1 MNQLYMDRLTLFCY
15 SISMEKEMPSIFSAK
30 RTSFV
35 RTSVIREILKLTV
48 ENSDILSFAG
58 GLPNPDL
65 LPKNILSSVVESVVR
80 DHSTTALQYGDSSG
94 YESLRIQIAEKLTDV
109 YWVSP
114 DSISITNGSQQ
125 GLDILGKMFMDSDT
139 NVLLEDPVYL
149 GALQAF
155 SPYQPKF
162 FSVPMEIDGPNLY
175 LLEEILTQYKI
186 HIFYAN
192 PSYQNPSTYT
202 WSLEKRKQIASLL
215 DEKGIIL
222 IEDEAY
228 RYLDF
233 EGKVYPSVSS
243 FREKRDLTFVLGS
256 FSKILSPGFR
266 LGWVVVPEIY
276 RSLFT
281 AVKQGNDLN
290 SNQFS
295 QVVVSKLLDVMD
307 WNGHL
312 RSIQTY
318 YSEKK
323 ETLVFLL
330 RKYLPEAKFSR
341 PEGGMFLWVEY
352 PKVSNKEL
360 MEGCL
365 ASGVA
370 MVPGSEFSPASRSS
384 SNFRM
389 NFSFLEKEE
398 MEEGVKR
405 IRKVYR
411 DINT

>member
-1 MNQLYMDRLTLFCY
+1 
-15 SISMEKEMPSIFSAK
+15 METEKPSIFSAK

-58 GLPNPDL
+58 GLPNPNL
-65 LPKNILSSVVESVVR
+65 LPKDVLNTVMESAVKENI
-80 DHSTTALQYGDSSG
+80 STAFQYGDSSG
-94 YESLRIQIAEKLTDV
+94 YFPLRREISNKLTDV
-109 YWVSP
+109 SWASP
-114 DSISITNGSQQ
+114 ESITITHGSQQ

-155 SPYQPKF
+155 SPYNPNF
-162 FSVPMEIDGPNLY
+162 FSVPIEPDGPDLY
-175 LLEEILTQYKI
+175 LLEEIISQNKI
-186 HIFYAN
+186 HVFYVN

-202 WSLEKRKQIASLL
+202 WSLEKRKQIAKIL
-215 DEKGIIL
+215 DEKEIIL
-222 IEDEAY
+222 FEDEAY

-233 EGKVYPSVSS
+233 SGIVYPSVSS
-243 FREKRDLTFVLGS
+243 FRKRSDLTFVLGS

-266 LGWVVVPEIY
+266 LGWTVVPEVY

-281 AVKQGNDLN
+281 AIKQGNDLN

-295 QVVVSKLLDVMD
+295 QVVVSKLLNVLD
-307 WNGHL
+307 WKGHL
-312 RSIQTY
+312 YSIQNF

-323 ETLVFLL
+323 ETLVSLL
-330 RKYLPEAKFSR
+330 REYLPEARFTI

-352 PKVSNKEL
+352 PHVSSKEL
-360 MEGCL
+360 MDRCL

-370 MVPGSEFSPASRSS
+370 MVPGTEFSTTSRSS
-384 SNFRM
+384 SFFRM
-389 NFSFLEKEE
+389 NFSFLEKENLE
-398 MEEGVKR
+398 LGVKR
-405 IRKVYR
+405 ITKAYR

>member
-1 MNQLYMDRLTLFCY
+1 MDSCLYFCY
-15 SISMEKEMPSIFSAK
+15 SNTMETEKPSIFSAK

-58 GLPNPDL
+58 GLPNPNL
-65 LPKNILSSVVESVVR
+65 LPKDVLNTVMESAVKENI
-80 DHSTTALQYGDSSG
+80 STAFQYGDSSG
-94 YESLRIQIAEKLTDV
+94 YFPLRREISNKLTDV
-109 YWVSP
+109 SWASP
-114 DSISITNGSQQ
+114 ESITITHGSQQ

-155 SPYQPKF
+155 SPYNPNF
-162 FSVPMEIDGPNLY
+162 FSVPIEPDGPDLY
-175 LLEEILTQYKI
+175 LLEEIISQNKI
-186 HIFYAN
+186 HVFYVN

-202 WSLEKRKQIASLL
+202 WSLEKRKQIAKIL
-215 DEKGIIL
+215 DEKEIIL
-222 IEDEAY
+222 FEDEAY

-233 EGKVYPSVSS
+233 SGIVYPSVSS
-243 FREKRDLTFVLGS
+243 FRKRSDLTFVLGS

-266 LGWVVVPEIY
+266 LGWTVVPEVY

-281 AVKQGNDLN
+281 AIKQGNDLN

-295 QVVVSKLLDVMD
+295 QVVVSKLLNVLD
-307 WNGHL
+307 WKGHL
-312 RSIQTY
+312 YSIQNF

-323 ETLVFLL
+323 ETLVSLL
-330 RKYLPEAKFSR
+330 REYLPEARFTI

-352 PKVSNKEL
+352 PQVSSKEF
-360 MEGCL
+360 MNRCL

-370 MVPGSEFSPASRSS
+370 MVPGTEFSPTSRSS
-384 SNFRM
+384 SFFRM
-389 NFSFLEKEE
+389 NFSFLEKENLE
-398 MEEGVKR
+398 LGVKR
-405 IRKVYR
+405 IAKAYR

>member
-1 MNQLYMDRLTLFCY
+1 
-15 SISMEKEMPSIFSAK
+15 METELPTIFSAK

-65 LPKNILSSVVESVVR
+65 FPKDVFSSVMESVVR
-80 DHSTTALQYGDSSG
+80 ENISTAFQYGDSSG
-94 YESLRIQIAEKLTDV
+94 YEALRTQIAEKLTDV
-109 YWVSP
+109 SWVS
-114 DSISITNGSQQ
+114 SSSITITHGSQQ
-125 GLDILGKMFMDSDT
+125 GLDILGKIFMDSDT

-155 SPYQPKF
+155 SPYHPNF
-162 FSVPMEIDGPNLY
+162 FSVPMEPDGPNLY
-175 LLEEILTQYKI
+175 WLEEILSQNKI
-186 HIFYAN
+186 HVFYAN

-202 WSLEKRKQIASLL
+202 WSLEKRIKIANLL
-215 DEKGIIL
+215 DTKEIIL

-243 FREKRDLTFVLGS
+243 FRKRNDLTFVLGS

-266 LGWVVVPEIY
+266 LGWVVVPDLY
-276 RSLFT
+276 RNLFT

-295 QVVVSKLLDVMD
+295 QVVVSNLLKTMDFDV
-307 WNGHL
+307 HL
-312 RSIQTY
+312 RSIQSFY
-318 YSEKK
+318 KGQK
-323 ETLVFLL
+323 ESLVSLL
-330 RKYLPEAKFSR
+330 GKYLPEVKFSL

-352 PKVSNKEL
+352 PKGTSKEL
-360 MEGCL
+360 MEHCL
-365 ASGVA
+365 KNGVA
-370 MVPGSEFSPASRSS
+370 MVPGTEFSPASRSS
-384 SNFRM
+384 SFFRM
-389 NFSFLEKEE
+389 NFSFLTKDV
-398 MEEGVKR
+398 MEIGVKR
-405 IRKVYR
+405 IADVYR

>member
-1 MNQLYMDRLTLFCY
+1 
-15 SISMEKEMPSIFSAK
+15 METEIPTIFSAK

-58 GLPNPDL
+58 GLPNPHL
-65 LPKNILSSVVESVVR
+65 LSKDILGSVMEATIRENIA
-80 DHSTTALQYGDSSG
+80 TALQYGDSSG
-94 YESLRIQIAEKLTDV
+94 YLPLRKQIIEELTDV
-109 YWVSP
+109 PWNSP
-114 DSISITNGSQQ
+114 DSIIITHGSQQ

-139 NVLLEDPVYL
+139 NVLIEDPVYL

-155 SPYQPKF
+155 SPYHPQF
-162 FSVPMEIDGPNLY
+162 FSVPMETDGPNLFW
-175 LLEEILTQYKI
+175 LEEILSQNKI
-186 HIFYAN
+186 HVFYAN

-215 DEKGIIL
+215 DEKEIIL

-233 EGKVYPSVSS
+233 EGNVYPSVSS
-243 FREKRDLTFVLGS
+243 LRKRNDLTFVLGS

-266 LGWVVVPEIY
+266 LGWTVVPEVY

-281 AVKQGNDLN
+281 AIKQGNDLN

-295 QVVVSKLLDVMD
+295 QVIVSKLLDEMD
-307 WNGHL
+307 FKDHL
-312 RSIQTY
+312 RSIQRF

-323 ETLVFLL
+323 EILVSLMKNF
-330 RKYLPEAKFSR
+330 LPEAKFSL
-341 PEGGMFLWVEY
+341 PKGGMFLWVEY
-352 PKVSNKEL
+352 PKVSEKEL
-360 MEGCL
+360 MKQCL
-365 ASGVA
+365 TSGVA
-370 MVPGSEFSPASRSS
+370 MVPGSEFSPVKRTS

-389 NFSFLEKEE
+389 NFSFLGDVE

-405 IRKVYR
+405 IAKVYR

>member
-1 MNQLYMDRLTLFCY
+1 
-15 SISMEKEMPSIFSAK
+15 METELPTIFSAK

-48 ENSDILSFAG
+48 ENSNILSFAG

-65 LPKNILSSVVESVVR
+65 FPKDVFSSVMESVVR
-80 DHSTTALQYGDSSG
+80 ENISTAFQYGDSSG
-94 YESLRIQIAEKLTDV
+94 YEALRTQIAEKLTDV
-109 YWVSP
+109 SWVS
-114 DSISITNGSQQ
+114 SRSITITHGSQQ
-125 GLDILGKMFMDSDT
+125 GLDILGKIFMDSDT

-155 SPYQPKF
+155 SPYHPNF
-162 FSVPMEIDGPNLY
+162 FSVPMEPDGPNLY
-175 LLEEILTQYKI
+175 WLEEILSQNKI
-186 HIFYAN
+186 HVFYAN

-202 WSLEKRKQIASLL
+202 WSLEKRIKIANLL
-215 DEKGIIL
+215 DTKEIIL

-243 FREKRDLTFVLGS
+243 FRKRNDLTFVLGS

-266 LGWVVVPEIY
+266 LGWVVVPDLY
-276 RSLFT
+276 RNLFT

-295 QVVVSKLLDVMD
+295 QVVVSKLLKTMDFDV
-307 WNGHL
+307 HL
-312 RSIQTY
+312 HSIQSFY
-318 YSEKK
+318 KGQK
-323 ETLVFLL
+323 ESLVSLL
-330 RKYLPEAKFSR
+330 GKYLPEVKFSL

-352 PKVSNKEL
+352 PKGTSKEL
-360 MEGCL
+360 MEHCL
-365 ASGVA
+365 KNGVA
-370 MVPGSEFSPASRSS
+370 MVPGTEFSPASRSS
-384 SNFRM
+384 SFFRM
-389 NFSFLEKEE
+389 NFSFLTKDV
-398 MEEGVKR
+398 MEIGVKR
-405 IRKVYR
+405 IADVYR

>member
-1 MNQLYMDRLTLFCY
+1 MKT
-15 SISMEKEMPSIFSAK
+15 EMPSIFSAK

-58 GLPNPDL
+58 GLPNPNL
-65 LPKNILSSVVESVVR
+65 LPKDVLNTVMESVVKENI
-80 DHSTTALQYGDSSG
+80 STAFQYGDSSG
-94 YESLRIQIAEKLTDV
+94 YLPLRTEISNKLTDV
-109 YWVSP
+109 YWSTP
-114 DSISITNGSQQ
+114 ESITITHGSQQ

-155 SPYQPKF
+155 SPYNPNF
-162 FSVPMEIDGPNLY
+162 FSVPIEPDGPDLY
-175 LLEEILTQYKI
+175 LLEEIISQNKI
-186 HIFYAN
+186 HVFYIN

-202 WSLEKRKQIASLL
+202 WSLEKRKQIAKIL
-215 DEKGIIL
+215 DDNEIIL
-222 IEDEAY
+222 LEDEAY

-233 EGKVYPSVSS
+233 SGIVYPSVSS
-243 FREKRDLTFVLGS
+243 FRKRSDLTFVLGS

-266 LGWVVVPEIY
+266 LGWTVVPEVY

-281 AVKQGNDLN
+281 AIKQGNDLN

-295 QVVVSKLLDVMD
+295 QVVVSKLLNVLD
-307 WNGHL
+307 WKGHL
-312 RSIQTY
+312 YSIQNF

-323 ETLVFLL
+323 ETLVSLL
-330 RKYLPEAKFSR
+330 REYLPEARFTI

-352 PKVSNKEL
+352 PQVSSKEF
-360 MEGCL
+360 MNRCL

-370 MVPGSEFSPASRSS
+370 MVPGTEFSPTSRSS
-384 SNFRM
+384 SFFRM
-389 NFSFLEKEE
+389 NFSFLEKENLE
-398 MEEGVKR
+398 LGVKR
-405 IRKVYR
+405 ITKAYR

>member
-1 MNQLYMDRLTLFCY
+1 
-15 SISMEKEMPSIFSAK
+15 METEKPSIFSAK

-58 GLPNPDL
+58 GLPNPNL
-65 LPKNILSSVVESVVR
+65 LPKDVLNTVMESVVKENI
-80 DHSTTALQYGDSSG
+80 STAFQYGDSSG
-94 YESLRIQIAEKLTDV
+94 YLPLRTEISNKLTDV
-109 YWVSP
+109 YWSTP
-114 DSISITNGSQQ
+114 ESITITHGSQQ

-155 SPYQPKF
+155 SPYNPNF
-162 FSVPMEIDGPNLY
+162 FSVPIEPDGPDLY
-175 LLEEILTQYKI
+175 LLEEIISQNKI
-186 HIFYAN
+186 HVFYIN

-202 WSLEKRKQIASLL
+202 WSLEKRKQIAKIL
-215 DEKGIIL
+215 DDNEIIL
-222 IEDEAY
+222 LEDEAY

-233 EGKVYPSVSS
+233 SGIVYPSVSS
-243 FREKRDLTFVLGS
+243 FRKRSDLTFVLGS

-266 LGWVVVPEIY
+266 LGWTVVPEVY

-281 AVKQGNDLN
+281 AIKQGNDLN

-295 QVVVSKLLDVMD
+295 QVVVSKLLNVLD
-307 WNGHL
+307 WKGHL
-312 RSIQTY
+312 YSIQNF

-323 ETLVFLL
+323 ETLVSLL
-330 RKYLPEAKFSR
+330 REYLPEARFTI

-352 PKVSNKEL
+352 PQVSSKEF
-360 MEGCL
+360 MNRCL

-370 MVPGSEFSPASRSS
+370 MVPGTEFSPTSRSS
-384 SNFRM
+384 SFFRM
-389 NFSFLEKEE
+389 NFSFLEKENLE
-398 MEEGVKR
+398 LGVKR
-405 IRKVYR
+405 ITKAYR

>member
-1 MNQLYMDRLTLFCY
+1 
-15 SISMEKEMPSIFSAK
+15 METEKPSIFSAK

-58 GLPNPDL
+58 GLPNPNL
-65 LPKNILSSVVESVVR
+65 LPKDVLNTVMESAVKENI
-80 DHSTTALQYGDSSG
+80 STAFQYGDSSG
-94 YESLRIQIAEKLTDV
+94 YFPLRREISNKLTDV
-109 YWVSP
+109 SWASP
-114 DSISITNGSQQ
+114 ESITITHGSQQ

-155 SPYQPKF
+155 SPYNPNF
-162 FSVPMEIDGPNLY
+162 FSVPIEPDGPDLY
-175 LLEEILTQYKI
+175 LLEEIISQNKI
-186 HIFYAN
+186 HVFYVN

-202 WSLEKRKQIASLL
+202 WSLEKRKQIAKIL
-215 DEKGIIL
+215 DEKEIIL
-222 IEDEAY
+222 FEDEAY

-233 EGKVYPSVSS
+233 SGIVYPSVSS
-243 FREKRDLTFVLGS
+243 FRKRSDLTFVLGS

-266 LGWVVVPEIY
+266 LGWTVVPEVY

-281 AVKQGNDLN
+281 AIKQGNDLN

-295 QVVVSKLLDVMD
+295 QVVVSKLLNVLD
-307 WNGHL
+307 WKGHL
-312 RSIQTY
+312 YSIQNF

-323 ETLVFLL
+323 ETLVSLL
-330 RKYLPEAKFSR
+330 REYLPEARFTI

-352 PKVSNKEL
+352 PQVSSKEF
-360 MEGCL
+360 MNRCL

-370 MVPGSEFSPASRSS
+370 MVPGTEFSTTSRSS
-384 SNFRM
+384 SFFRM
-389 NFSFLEKEE
+389 NFSFLEKQNLEL
-398 MEEGVKR
+398 GVKR
-405 IRKVYR
+405 ITKAYR

>member
-1 MNQLYMDRLTLFCY
+1 MKT
-15 SISMEKEMPSIFSAK
+15 EKPSIFSAK

-58 GLPNPDL
+58 GLPNPNL
-65 LPKNILSSVVESVVR
+65 LPKEVLNTVMESVVNENIA
-80 DHSTTALQYGDSSG
+80 TAFQYGDSSG
-94 YESLRIQIAEKLTDV
+94 YLPLRTEISDRLTDV
-109 YWVSP
+109 SWSSP
-114 DSISITNGSQQ
+114 ESITITHGSQQ

-155 SPYQPKF
+155 SPYNPNF
-162 FSVPMEIDGPNLY
+162 FSVPIEPDGPNLY
-175 LLEEILTQYKI
+175 LLEEIISQNKI
-186 HIFYAN
+186 HVFYIN

-202 WSLEKRKQIASLL
+202 WSLEKRKQIAKIL
-215 DEKGIIL
+215 DDNEIIL
-222 IEDEAY
+222 LEDEAY

-233 EGKVYPSVSS
+233 SGMVYPSVSS
-243 FREKRDLTFVLGS
+243 FRKRTDLTFVLGS

-266 LGWVVVPEIY
+266 LGWTVVPEVY

-281 AVKQGNDLN
+281 AIKQGNDLN

-295 QVVVSKLLDVMD
+295 QVVVSKLLNSLD
-307 WNGHL
+307 WKSHL
-312 RSIQTY
+312 HSIQNF

-323 ETLVFLL
+323 ETLVSLL
-330 RKYLPEAKFSR
+330 KEYLPEARFSI

-352 PKVSNKEL
+352 PKVSSKEL
-360 MEGCL
+360 MERCL

-370 MVPGSEFSPASRSS
+370 MVPGTEFSPTCRSS
-384 SNFRM
+384 SFFRM
-389 NFSFLEKEE
+389 NFSFLENEKLEL
-398 MEEGVKR
+398 GVKR
-405 IRKVYR
+405 ITKAYR

>member
-1 MNQLYMDRLTLFCY
+1 
-15 SISMEKEMPSIFSAK
+15 MEPELPTIFSAK

-35 RTSVIREILKLTV
+35 RSSVIREILKLTV
-48 ENSDILSFAG
+48 ENSDLLSFAG
-58 GLPNPDL
+58 GLPNPHL
-65 LPKNILSSVVESVVR
+65 LSKDVLSSVMESVVR
-80 DHSTTALQYGDSSG
+80 ENRNIALQYGDSSG
-94 YESLRIQIAEKLTDV
+94 YLPLRNQITKGLTDV
-109 YWVSP
+109 PWISS
-114 DSISITNGSQQ
+114 DSITITHGSQQ

-155 SPYQPKF
+155 SPYHPQF
-162 FSVPMEIDGPNLY
+162 FTVPMETDGPNLFW
-175 LLEEILTQYKI
+175 LEEILSQNKI

-202 WSLEKRKQIASLL
+202 WSVEKRKQIASLL
-215 DEKGIIL
+215 DEKEIIL

-233 EGKVYPSVSS
+233 EGNVYPSVSS
-243 FREKRDLTFVLGS
+243 FRKRRDLTFVLGS

-266 LGWVVVPEIY
+266 LGWTVVPDVY

-281 AVKQGNDLN
+281 AIKQGNDLN

-295 QVVVSKLLDVMD
+295 QVVVSKLLEVLD
-307 WNGHL
+307 WNEHL
-312 RSIQTY
+312 RSIQIF

-323 ETLVFLL
+323 ETLVSLL
-330 RKYLPEAKFSR
+330 KEYLPEAKFSD

-352 PKVSNKEL
+352 PKVSPKEL
-360 MEGCL
+360 MKQCL

-370 MVPGSEFSPASRSS
+370 MVPGSEFSPANKSS
-384 SNFRM
+384 SQFRM
-389 NFSFLEKEE
+389 NFSFLGKEE
-398 MEEGVKR
+398 MEVGVKR
-405 IRKVYR
+405 IAKVYR

>member
-1 MNQLYMDRLTLFCY
+1 
-15 SISMEKEMPSIFSAK
+15 METEKPSIFSAK

-58 GLPNPDL
+58 GLPNPNL
-65 LPKNILSSVVESVVR
+65 LPKDVLNTVMESAVKENI
-80 DHSTTALQYGDSSG
+80 STAFQYGDSSG
-94 YESLRIQIAEKLTDV
+94 YFPLRREISNKLTDV
-109 YWVSP
+109 SWASP
-114 DSISITNGSQQ
+114 ESITITHGSQQ

-155 SPYQPKF
+155 SPYNPNF
-162 FSVPMEIDGPNLY
+162 FSVPIEPDGPDLY
-175 LLEEILTQYKI
+175 LLEEIISQNKI
-186 HIFYAN
+186 HVFYVN

-202 WSLEKRKQIASLL
+202 WSLEKRKQIAKIL
-215 DEKGIIL
+215 DEKEIIL
-222 IEDEAY
+222 FEDEAY

-233 EGKVYPSVSS
+233 SGIVYPSVSS
-243 FREKRDLTFVLGS
+243 FRKRSDLTFVLGS

-266 LGWVVVPEIY
+266 LGWTVVPEVY

-281 AVKQGNDLN
+281 AIKQGNDLN

-295 QVVVSKLLDVMD
+295 QVVVSKLLNVLD
-307 WNGHL
+307 WKGHL
-312 RSIQTY
+312 YSIQNF

-323 ETLVFLL
+323 ETLVSLL
-330 RKYLPEAKFSR
+330 REYLPEAR
-341 PEGGMFLWVEY
+341 YTIPEGGMFLWVEY
-352 PKVSNKEL
+352 PQVSSKEF
-360 MEGCL
+360 MNRCL

-370 MVPGSEFSPASRSS
+370 MVPGTEFSPTSRSS
-384 SNFRM
+384 SFFRM
-389 NFSFLEKEE
+389 NFSFLEKENLE
-398 MEEGVKR
+398 LGVKR
-405 IRKVYR
+405 ITKAYR

>member
-1 MNQLYMDRLTLFCY
+1 MKT
-15 SISMEKEMPSIFSAK
+15 EMPSIFSAK

-58 GLPNPDL
+58 GLPNPNL
-65 LPKNILSSVVESVVR
+65 LPKDVLNTVMESVVKENI
-80 DHSTTALQYGDSSG
+80 STAFQYGDSSG
-94 YESLRIQIAEKLTDV
+94 YLPLRTVISNKLTDV
-109 YWVSP
+109 YWSTP
-114 DSISITNGSQQ
+114 ESITITHGSQQ
-125 GLDILGKMFMDSDT
+125 GLDILGKMFMDPDT

-155 SPYQPKF
+155 SPYNPNF
-162 FSVPMEIDGPNLY
+162 FSVPIEPDGPNLY
-175 LLEEILTQYKI
+175 WLEEIVSQNKI
-186 HIFYAN
+186 HVFYVN

-202 WSLEKRKQIASLL
+202 WSLEKRKQIAKIL
-215 DEKGIIL
+215 DEKEIIL

-233 EGKVYPSVSS
+233 NGIVYPSVSS
-243 FREKRDLTFVLGS
+243 FRKRSDLTFVLGS

-266 LGWVVVPEIY
+266 LGWTVVPELY

-281 AVKQGNDLN
+281 AIKQGNDLN

-295 QVVVSKLLDVMD
+295 QVVVSKLMNVLD
-307 WNGHL
+307 WKGHL
-312 RSIQTY
+312 HSIQKF
-318 YSEKK
+318 YSDKK
-323 ETLVFLL
+323 ETLVSLL
-330 RKYLPEAKFSR
+330 KENLPEARFSI

-352 PKVSNKEL
+352 PKVSSKEL
-360 MEGCL
+360 MERCL
-365 ASGVA
+365 TSGVA

-384 SNFRM
+384 SYFRM
-389 NFSFLEKEE
+389 NFSFLEKEDLE
-398 MEEGVKR
+398 LGVKR
-405 IRKVYR
+405 ITKVYR

>member
-1 MNQLYMDRLTLFCY
+1 
-15 SISMEKEMPSIFSAK
+15 MPTIFSAK

-48 ENSDILSFAG
+48 ENSDMLSFAG
-58 GLPNPDL
+58 GLPNPHL
-65 LPKNILSSVVESVVR
+65 LPKDILSSVMESVVK
-80 DHSTTALQYGDSSG
+80 DHSATALQYGDSSG
-94 YESLRIQIAEKLTDV
+94 YQALRTQIAEKLTDV
-109 YWVSP
+109 YWISP
-114 DSISITNGSQQ
+114 DSISVTHGSQQ

-155 SPYQPKF
+155 SPYQPNF
-162 FSVPMEIDGPNLY
+162 FSVPMEPDGPNFY
-175 LLEEILTQYKI
+175 LLEEILSQNKI

-202 WSLEKRKQIASLL
+202 WSLEKRKRIASIL
-215 DEKGIIL
+215 DEKEVIL

-233 EGKVYPSVSS
+233 DGKVYPSVSS
-243 FREKRDLTFVLGS
+243 FRKRIDLTFVLGS

-266 LGWVVVPEIY
+266 LGWVVVPEVY

-281 AVKQGNDLN
+281 AIKQGNDLN

-295 QVVVSKLLDVMD
+295 QVVVSKLLERID
-307 WNGHL
+307 WKEHL
-312 RSIQTY
+312 RSIQTF
-318 YSEKK
+318 YSEKQKILVSLLK
-323 ETLVFLL
+323 E
-330 RKYLPEAKFSR
+330 YIPEAKFSL

-352 PKVSNKEL
+352 PKVSQKEL
-360 MEGCL
+360 MAGCL
-365 ASGVA
+365 TNGVA
-370 MVPGSEFSPASRSS
+370 MVPGSEFSPESKFSA
-384 SNFRM
+384 NFRM
-389 NFSFLEKEE
+389 NFSFLGKEE
-398 MEEGVKR
+398 MEEGVRR
-405 IRKVYR
+405 IAKVYR

>member
-1 MNQLYMDRLTLFCY
+1 
-15 SISMEKEMPSIFSAK
+15 METELPTIFSAK

-35 RTSVIREILKLTV
+35 RSSVIREILKLTV
-48 ENSDILSFAG
+48 ENSDLLSFAG
-58 GLPNPDL
+58 GLPNPHL
-65 LPKNILSSVVESVVR
+65 LSEDVLSSVMESVVR
-80 DHSTTALQYGDSSG
+80 ENRNIALQYGDSSG
-94 YESLRIQIAEKLTDV
+94 YLPLRKQITKELTDV
-109 YWVSP
+109 PWISS
-114 DSISITNGSQQ
+114 DSITITHGSQQ

-155 SPYQPKF
+155 SPYHPQF
-162 FSVPMEIDGPNLY
+162 FTVPMETDGPNLFW
-175 LLEEILTQYKI
+175 LEEILSQNKI

-215 DEKGIIL
+215 DEKEIIL

-233 EGKVYPSVSS
+233 EGNVYPSVSS
-243 FREKRDLTFVLGS
+243 FRTRRDLTFVLGS

-266 LGWVVVPEIY
+266 LGWTVVPDVY

-281 AVKQGNDLN
+281 AIKQGNDLN

-295 QVVVSKLLDVMD
+295 QVVVSKLLDVLD
-307 WNGHL
+307 WNEHL
-312 RSIQTY
+312 RSIQTF
-318 YSEKK
+318 YSERKK
-323 ETLVFLL
+323 TLVSLL
-330 RKYLPEAKFSR
+330 KEYLPEAKFSD

-352 PKVSNKEL
+352 PKVSPKEL
-360 MEGCL
+360 MKQCL
-365 ASGVA
+365 TSGVA
-370 MVPGSEFSPASRSS
+370 MVPGSEFSPTNRSS
-384 SNFRM
+384 SQFRM
-389 NFSFLEKEE
+389 NFSFLGKEE
-398 MEEGVKR
+398 MEVGVKR
-405 IRKVYR
+405 IAKVYR

>member
-1 MNQLYMDRLTLFCY
+1 
-15 SISMEKEMPSIFSAK
+15 MPTIFSAK

-65 LPKNILSSVVESVVR
+65 LPKNILSSVMESVVR

-94 YESLRIQIAEKLTDV
+94 YEALRIQVSEKLTDV
-109 YWVSP
+109 HWTSL
-114 DSISITNGSQQ
+114 DSIFITHGSQQ
-125 GLDILGKMFMDSDT
+125 GLDILGKMLMDSDT

-155 SPYQPKF
+155 SPYQPNF
-162 FSVPMEIDGPNLY
+162 YSVPMEIDGPNLY
-175 LLEEILTQYKI
+175 LLEEILRQNNI

-215 DEKGIIL
+215 DEKEVIL

-243 FREKRDLTFVLGS
+243 FRDRMDLSFVLGS

-266 LGWVVVPEIY
+266 LGWIVVPEVY

-295 QVVVSKLLDVMD
+295 QVVVSKLLDVLD
-307 WNGHL
+307 WNDYLG
-312 RSIQTY
+312 SIQTF

-323 ETLVFLL
+323 QTLVFLL
-330 RKYLPEAKFSR
+330 QKYLPEAKFSL

-352 PKVSNKEL
+352 PKVSEKEL

-365 ASGVA
+365 SRGVA
-370 MVPGSEFSPASRSS
+370 MVPGSEFSPVGRSS

-389 NFSFLEKEE
+389 NFSFLGKEE
-398 MEEGVKR
+398 MEEGVRR
-405 IRKVYR
+405 IAKVYR

>member
-1 MNQLYMDRLTLFCY
+1 
-15 SISMEKEMPSIFSAK
+15 METELPTFFSAK

-35 RTSVIREILKLTV
+35 RSSVIREILKLTV
-48 ENSDILSFAG
+48 ENSDLLSFAG
-58 GLPNPDL
+58 GLPNPHL
-65 LPKNILSSVVESVVR
+65 LSEDVLSSVMESVVR
-80 DHSTTALQYGDSSG
+80 ENRNIALQYGDSSG
-94 YESLRIQIAEKLTDV
+94 YLPLRKQITKELTDV
-109 YWVSP
+109 PWISS
-114 DSISITNGSQQ
+114 DSITITHGSQQ

-155 SPYQPKF
+155 SPYHPQF
-162 FSVPMEIDGPNLY
+162 FTVPMETDGPNLFW
-175 LLEEILTQYKI
+175 LEEILSQNKI

-215 DEKGIIL
+215 DEKEIIL

-233 EGKVYPSVSS
+233 EGNVYPSVSS
-243 FREKRDLTFVLGS
+243 FRKRRDLTFVLGS

-266 LGWVVVPEIY
+266 LGWTVVPDVY

-281 AVKQGNDLN
+281 AIKQGNDLN

-295 QVVVSKLLDVMD
+295 QVVVSKLLDVLD
-307 WNGHL
+307 WNEHL
-312 RSIQTY
+312 RSIQTF
-318 YSEKK
+318 YSERKK
-323 ETLVFLL
+323 TLVSLL
-330 RKYLPEAKFSR
+330 KEYLPEAKFSD

-352 PKVSNKEL
+352 PKVSPKEL
-360 MEGCL
+360 MKQCL
-365 ASGVA
+365 TSGVA
-370 MVPGSEFSPASRSS
+370 MVPGSEFSPTNRPSS
-384 SNFRM
+384 QFRM
-389 NFSFLEKEE
+389 NFSFLGKEE
-398 MEEGVKR
+398 MEVGVKR
-405 IRKVYR
+405 IAKVYR

>member
-1 MNQLYMDRLTLFCY
+1 
-15 SISMEKEMPSIFSAK
+15 METEKPSIFSAK

-58 GLPNPDL
+58 GLPNPNL
-65 LPKNILSSVVESVVR
+65 LPKDDLNTVMESAVKENI
-80 DHSTTALQYGDSSG
+80 STAFQYGDSSG
-94 YESLRIQIAEKLTDV
+94 YFPLRREISNKLTDV
-109 YWVSP
+109 SWASP
-114 DSISITNGSQQ
+114 ESITITHGSQQ

-155 SPYQPKF
+155 SPYNPNF
-162 FSVPMEIDGPNLY
+162 FSVPIEPDGPDLY
-175 LLEEILTQYKI
+175 LLEEIISQNKI
-186 HIFYAN
+186 HVFYVN

-202 WSLEKRKQIASLL
+202 WSLEKRKQIAKIL
-215 DEKGIIL
+215 DEKEIIL
-222 IEDEAY
+222 LEDEAY

-233 EGKVYPSVSS
+233 SGIVYPSVSS
-243 FREKRDLTFVLGS
+243 FRKRFDLTFVLGS

-266 LGWVVVPEIY
+266 LGWTVVPEVY

-281 AVKQGNDLN
+281 AIKQGNDLN

-295 QVVVSKLLDVMD
+295 QVVVSKLLNVLD
-307 WNGHL
+307 WKGHL
-312 RSIQTY
+312 YSIQNF

-323 ETLVFLL
+323 ETLVSLL
-330 RKYLPEAKFSR
+330 REYLPEARFTI

-352 PKVSNKEL
+352 PQVSSKEF
-360 MEGCL
+360 MNRCL
-365 ASGVA
+365 ACGVA
-370 MVPGSEFSPASRSS
+370 MVPGTEFSPTSRSS
-384 SNFRM
+384 SFFRM
-389 NFSFLEKEE
+389 NFSFLEKENLE
-398 MEEGVKR
+398 LGVKR
-405 IRKVYR
+405 ITKAYR

>member
-1 MNQLYMDRLTLFCY
+1 MDSFFPFCY
-15 SISMEKEMPSIFSAK
+15 SITMDTELPTIFSAK

-58 GLPNPDL
+58 GLPNPHL
-65 LPKNILSSVVESVVR
+65 LSKDILSSVMESVVK
-80 DHSTTALQYGDSSG
+80 DHSRFALQYGDSSG
-94 YESLRIQIAEKLTDV
+94 YLALRTQITEKLTDV
-109 YWVSP
+109 PWVTS
-114 DSISITNGSQQ
+114 DSISITHGSQQ
-125 GLDILGKMFMDSDT
+125 GLDILGKMFMDEET

-155 SPYQPKF
+155 SPYQPNF
-162 FSVPMEIDGPNLY
+162 FSVPMETDGPNLY
-175 LLEEILTQYKI
+175 WLEEILSQNKI
-186 HIFYAN
+186 HVFYIN

-202 WSLEKRKQIASLL
+202 WSVEKRKQIATIL
-215 DEKGIIL
+215 DEKEVIL

-233 EGKVYPSVSS
+233 LGNVYPSVSS
-243 FREKRDLTFVLGS
+243 FRERNDLTFVLGS

-266 LGWVVVPEIY
+266 LGWAVVPEVY

-295 QVVVSKLLDVMD
+295 QVVVSQLLDQMD
-307 WNGHL
+307 WTKHL
-312 RSIQTY
+312 DSIQSY
-318 YSEKK
+318 YYEKQKILSSLLK
-323 ETLVFLL
+323 E
-330 RKYLPEAKFSR
+330 YIPEAKFVV
-341 PEGGMFLWVEY
+341 PEGGMFLWVEF
-352 PKVSNKEL
+352 PDVLQKE
-360 MEGCL
+360 MMNQCL

-370 MVPGSEFSPASRSS
+370 MVPGSEFSQVSKLSS
-384 SNFRM
+384 YFRM

-398 MEEGVKR
+398 MEVGVKR
-405 IRKVYR
+405 IAKVYR

>member
-1 MNQLYMDRLTLFCY
+1 MKT
-15 SISMEKEMPSIFSAK
+15 EKPSIFSAK

-58 GLPNPDL
+58 GLPNPNL
-65 LPKNILSSVVESVVR
+65 LPKGVLSSVMESVVKENIA
-80 DHSTTALQYGDSSG
+80 TAFQYGDSSG
-94 YESLRIQIAEKLTDV
+94 YLPLRTIISNQLTDV
-109 YWVSP
+109 YWS
-114 DSISITNGSQQ
+114 SAESITVTHGSQQ

-155 SPYQPKF
+155 SPYNPNF
-162 FSVPMEIDGPNLY
+162 FSVPIETDGPNLY
-175 LLEEILTQYKI
+175 WFEEIVSQNKI
-186 HIFYAN
+186 HVFYVN

-202 WSLEKRKQIASLL
+202 WSLEKRKQIAKIL
-215 DEKGIIL
+215 DEKEIIL

-233 EGKVYPSVSS
+233 NGVVYPSVSS
-243 FREKRDLTFVLGS
+243 FRKRSDLTFVLGS

-266 LGWVVVPEIY
+266 LGWTVVPEVY

-281 AVKQGNDLN
+281 AIKQGNDLN

-295 QVVVSKLLDVMD
+295 QVVVSKLLNELD
-307 WNGHL
+307 WKSHL
-312 RSIQTY
+312 FSIQKF

-323 ETLVFLL
+323 ENLVSLL
-330 RKYLPEAKFSR
+330 KEYLPEARFSI
-341 PEGGMFLWVEY
+341 PEGGMFLWVDF
-352 PKVSNKEL
+352 PKVTTKEL
-360 MEGCL
+360 MDRCL
-365 ASGVA
+365 SSGVA
-370 MVPGSEFSPASRSS
+370 MVPGTEFSPVSRPSS
-384 SNFRM
+384 YFRM
-389 NFSFLEKEE
+389 NFSFLENEE
-398 MEEGVKR
+398 LELGVKR
-405 IRKVYR
+405 IAKAYR

>member
-1 MNQLYMDRLTLFCY
+1 
-15 SISMEKEMPSIFSAK
+15 METELPTIFSAK

-65 LPKNILSSVVESVVR
+65 FPKDVFSSVMESVVR
-80 DHSTTALQYGDSSG
+80 ENISTAFQYGDSSG
-94 YESLRIQIAEKLTDV
+94 YEALRTQIAEKLTDV
-109 YWVSP
+109 SLVS
-114 DSISITNGSQQ
+114 SRSITITHGSQQ
-125 GLDILGKMFMDSDT
+125 GLDILGKIFMDSDT

-155 SPYQPKF
+155 SPYHPNF
-162 FSVPMEIDGPNLY
+162 FSVPMEPDGPNLY
-175 LLEEILTQYKI
+175 WLEEILSQNKI
-186 HIFYAN
+186 HVFYAN

-202 WSLEKRKQIASLL
+202 WSLEKRIKIANLL
-215 DEKGIIL
+215 DTKEIIL

-243 FREKRDLTFVLGS
+243 FRKRNDLTFVLGS

-266 LGWVVVPEIY
+266 LGWVVVPDLY
-276 RSLFT
+276 RNLFT

-295 QVVVSKLLDVMD
+295 QVVVSKLLKTMDFDV
-307 WNGHL
+307 HL
-312 RSIQTY
+312 RSIQSFY
-318 YSEKK
+318 KGQK
-323 ETLVFLL
+323 ESLVSLL
-330 RKYLPEAKFSR
+330 GKYLPEVKFSL

-352 PKVSNKEL
+352 PKGTSKEL
-360 MEGCL
+360 MEHCL
-365 ASGVA
+365 KNGVA
-370 MVPGSEFSPASRSS
+370 MVPGTEFSPASRSS
-384 SNFRM
+384 SFFRM
-389 NFSFLEKEE
+389 NFSFLTKDV
-398 MEEGVKR
+398 MEIGVKR
-405 IRKVYR
+405 IADVYR
-411 DINT
+411 DINA

>member
-1 MNQLYMDRLTLFCY
+1 
-15 SISMEKEMPSIFSAK
+15 METEKPSIFSAK

-58 GLPNPDL
+58 GLPNPNL
-65 LPKNILSSVVESVVR
+65 LPKDVLHTVMESAVKENI
-80 DHSTTALQYGDSSG
+80 STAFQYGDSSG
-94 YESLRIQIAEKLTDV
+94 YFPLRREISDKLTDV
-109 YWVSP
+109 SWASP
-114 DSISITNGSQQ
+114 ESITITHGSQQ

-155 SPYQPKF
+155 SPYNPNF
-162 FSVPMEIDGPNLY
+162 FSVPIEPDGPDLY
-175 LLEEILTQYKI
+175 LLEEIISQNKI
-186 HIFYAN
+186 HVFYVN

-202 WSLEKRKQIASLL
+202 WSLEKRKQIAKIL
-215 DEKGIIL
+215 DEKEIIL
-222 IEDEAY
+222 FEDEAY

-233 EGKVYPSVSS
+233 SGIVYPSVSS
-243 FREKRDLTFVLGS
+243 FRKRSDLTFVLGS

-266 LGWVVVPEIY
+266 LGWTVVPEVY

-281 AVKQGNDLN
+281 AIKQGNDLN

-295 QVVVSKLLDVMD
+295 QVVVSKLLNVLD
-307 WNGHL
+307 WKGHL
-312 RSIQTY
+312 YSIQNF

-323 ETLVFLL
+323 ETLVSLL
-330 RKYLPEAKFSR
+330 REYLPEARFTI

-352 PKVSNKEL
+352 PQVSSKEF
-360 MEGCL
+360 MNRCL

-370 MVPGSEFSPASRSS
+370 MVPGTEFSPTSRSS
-384 SNFRM
+384 SFFRM
-389 NFSFLEKEE
+389 NFSFLEKENLE
-398 MEEGVKR
+398 LGVKR
-405 IRKVYR
+405 ITKAYR

>member
-1 MNQLYMDRLTLFCY
+1 
-15 SISMEKEMPSIFSAK
+15 METEKPSIFSAK

-58 GLPNPDL
+58 GLPNPNL
-65 LPKNILSSVVESVVR
+65 LPKDVLHTVMESAVKENI
-80 DHSTTALQYGDSSG
+80 STAFQYGDSSG
-94 YESLRIQIAEKLTDV
+94 YFPLRREISNKLTDV
-109 YWVSP
+109 SWASP
-114 DSISITNGSQQ
+114 ESITITHGSQQ

-155 SPYQPKF
+155 SPYNPNF
-162 FSVPMEIDGPNLY
+162 FSVPIEPDGPDLY
-175 LLEEILTQYKI
+175 LLEEIISQNKI
-186 HIFYAN
+186 HVFYVN

-202 WSLEKRKQIASLL
+202 WSLEKRKQIAKIL
-215 DEKGIIL
+215 DEKEIIL
-222 IEDEAY
+222 FEDEAY

-233 EGKVYPSVSS
+233 SGIVYPSVSS
-243 FREKRDLTFVLGS
+243 FRKRSDLTFVLGS

-266 LGWVVVPEIY
+266 LGWTVVPEVY

-281 AVKQGNDLN
+281 AIKQGNDLN

-295 QVVVSKLLDVMD
+295 QVVVSKLLNVLD
-307 WNGHL
+307 WKGHL
-312 RSIQTY
+312 YSIQNF

-323 ETLVFLL
+323 ETLVSLL
-330 RKYLPEAKFSR
+330 REYLPEARFTI

-352 PKVSNKEL
+352 PQVSSKEF
-360 MEGCL
+360 MNRCL

-370 MVPGSEFSPASRSS
+370 MVPGTEFSPTSRSS
-384 SNFRM
+384 SFFRM
-389 NFSFLEKEE
+389 NFSFLEKENLE
-398 MEEGVKR
+398 LGVKR
-405 IRKVYR
+405 ITKAYR

>member
-1 MNQLYMDRLTLFCY
+1 
-15 SISMEKEMPSIFSAK
+15 METEKPSIFSAK

-58 GLPNPDL
+58 GLPNPNL
-65 LPKNILSSVVESVVR
+65 LPKDVLNTVMESAVKENI
-80 DHSTTALQYGDSSG
+80 STAFQYGDSSG
-94 YESLRIQIAEKLTDV
+94 YFPLRREISNKLTDV
-109 YWVSP
+109 SWASP
-114 DSISITNGSQQ
+114 ESITITHGSQQ
-125 GLDILGKMFMDSDT
+125 GLDILGKLFMDSDT

-155 SPYQPKF
+155 SPYNPNF
-162 FSVPMEIDGPNLY
+162 FSVPIEPDGPDLY
-175 LLEEILTQYKI
+175 LLEEIISQNKI
-186 HIFYAN
+186 HVFYVN

-202 WSLEKRKQIASLL
+202 WSLEKRKQIAKIL
-215 DEKGIIL
+215 DEKEIIL

-233 EGKVYPSVSS
+233 NGIVYPSVSS
-243 FREKRDLTFVLGS
+243 FRKRSDLTFVLGS

-266 LGWVVVPEIY
+266 LGWTVVPEVY

-281 AVKQGNDLN
+281 SIKQGNDLN

-295 QVVVSKLLDVMD
+295 QVVVSKLLNVLD
-307 WNGHL
+307 WKGHL
-312 RSIQTY
+312 YSIQNF

-323 ETLVFLL
+323 ETLVSLL
-330 RKYLPEAKFSR
+330 RKYLPEAR
-341 PEGGMFLWVEY
+341 YTIPEGGMFLWVEY
-352 PKVSNKEL
+352 PQVSSKEF
-360 MEGCL
+360 MNRCL

-370 MVPGSEFSPASRSS
+370 MVPGTEFSPTSRSS
-384 SNFRM
+384 SFFRM
-389 NFSFLEKEE
+389 NFSFLEKENLE
-398 MEEGVKR
+398 LGVKR
-405 IRKVYR
+405 ITKAYR